1 MPINYSYH
9 NYEENC
15 TQLYINSSS
24 RENSKCCMQIAPRKA
39 TMHMSNER
47 SIRWTP
53 TASMITFS
61 IGVSTL
67 PWYWDNV
74 RHICSIHVTRHNQ
87 SVLSI
92 NITHIIFIIIIRNCK
107 HSAPTN
113 QAHEQVQA
121 VADTSTRWHFAFGA
135 MLSWQQTHAPTAN
148 LSNSA
153 QLDSTPYHSRKLHT
167 GPCSSAEMRRG
178 TDIQTDT
185 HTDGCDQYTFRLGY
199 ASHEM

>member
-1 MPINYSYH
+1 MLHANSTEEGIDAHVKWTQHQLNANSINDHLQHWSVYTALVLRQRQAYLQ
-9 NYEENC
+9 Y
-15 TQLYINSSS
+15 
-24 RENSKCCMQIAPRKA
+24 PFD
-39 TMHMSNER
+39 MSQ
-47 SIRWTP
+47 SIT
-53 TASMITFS
+53 
-61 IGVSTL
+61 
-67 PWYWDNV
+67 
-74 RHICSIHVTRHNQ
+74 
-87 SVLSI
+87 LSI

-107 HSAPTN
+107 HSAPTK

-121 VADTSTRWHFAFGA
+121 LADTSTCWHSAFGA

-153 QLDSTPYHSRKLHT
+153 QLDSTPYHFRKLHI
-167 GPCSSAEMRRG
+167 GPCSSAEMWRG